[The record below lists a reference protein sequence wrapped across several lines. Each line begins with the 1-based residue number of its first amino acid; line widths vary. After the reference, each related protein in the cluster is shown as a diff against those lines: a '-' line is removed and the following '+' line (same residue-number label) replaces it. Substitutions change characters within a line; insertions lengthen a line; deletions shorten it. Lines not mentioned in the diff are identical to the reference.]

1 MLKLSKHR
9 PLNDRGMALME
20 VIPLIVALMVFF
32 TFAIGFFGIVHSGV
46 LSSIA
51 ARNYAFETLRHRSDY
66 MYLRNTSSSA
76 PVYKSQGYLKDFGY
90 RLHYIVDENA
100 SSSAGIGQRHV
111 PGRPIALFRET
122 TEAGAEVSTHT
133 TQIDN
138 MRSDQ
143 RNAGVAVSPVWL
155 RINYGLCLNARC
167 DGT

>member
-1 MLKLSKHR
+1 MLIKKQS
-9 PLNDRGMALME
+9 PLNNRGMALME

-51 ARNYAFETLRHRSDY
+51 ARNYAFESLRHRSDY
-66 MYLRNTSSSA
+66 MYLRNTSNPS
-76 PVYKSQGYLKDFGY
+76 PLYKSQGYLKDFGY
-90 RLHYIVDENA
+90 RLHYTVDENYN
-100 SSSAGIGQRHV
+100 SSTGGGQRHV

-122 TEAGAEVSTHT
+122 TDTGADVNTHT

-138 MRSDQ
+138 IRSDQ
-143 RNAGVAVSPVWL
+143 RNASVAVSPVWL
-155 RINYGLCLNARC
+155 RINYGLCLNSRC